1 MDEGLSHLVK
11 VIKMSVDMAVK
22 TLEESLGK
30 RVLIRLKDE
39 KTLRG
44 ILEGY
49 DNHMNLVLNNSEEV
63 GNDGKNSSLG
73 TIIVRGDNVI
83 IISPPPS

>member
-1 MDEGLSHLVK
+1 
-11 VIKMSVDMAVK
+11 MAVK

-30 RVLIRLKDE
+30 VVLIKLKGE
-39 KTLRG
+39 KVLRG
-44 ILEGY
+44 NLEGY

-63 GNDGKNSSLG
+63 MPEGENTRLG

-83 IISPPPS
+83 LISPPPP

>member
-1 MDEGLSHLVK
+1 MDEGLLHLVQ

-49 DNHMNLVLNNSEEV
+49 DNHMNLVLNSSEEV